1 VEEEGQDL
9 EKATTTDSRSS
20 LKRKLAEVFE
30 ISSSQESNPGD
41 NTMKCS
47 KTTKPLRL
55 AAEGRSKKKTKKS
68 G

>member
-1 VEEEGQDL
+1 
-9 EKATTTDSRSS
+9 